1 MNQDHI
7 VGAAVTGA
15 PSATV
20 LLANILQH
28 FQGIDATTA
37 GSEAAL
43 LILALGALAGIAQT
57 LLAKKP
63 GAPPISIPTVWLPS
77 NPPPAPEPAAA
88 TSPALPPRAAS

>member
-1 MNQDHI
+1 MNQDHV
-7 VGAAVTGA
+7 VGAAVTGT

-20 LLANILQH
+20 LLANVLRH

-43 LILALGALAGIAQT
+43 LILALAALAGIAQT

-77 NPPPAPEPAAA
+77 NPPPAPEAAA
-88 TSPALPPRAAS
+88 ASPTLPPRAAS

>member
-1 MNQDHI
+1 MNQDHV

-20 LLANILQH
+20 LLANVLQH

-43 LILALGALAGIAQT
+43 LILALGALAGIAQAALAARRAAPT
-57 LLAKKP
+57 LP
-63 GAPPISIPTVWLPS
+63 APP
-77 NPPPAPEPAAA
+77 A
-88 TSPALPPRAAS
+88 SPALPPVAGGTAAP

>member
-43 LILALGALAGIAQT
+43 LILALGAVAGIAQT
-57 LLAKKP
+57 IL
-63 GAPPISIPTVWLPS
+63 GARKAGAS
-77 NPPPAPEPAAA
+77 PAPAPAAA
-88 TSPALPPRAAS
+88 SPALPPRAAS

>member
-1 MNQDHI
+1 MNQDHV

-20 LLANILQH
+20 LLANVLQH

-43 LILALGALAGIAQT
+43 LVLALGALAGIAQAA
-57 LLAKKP
+57 LGARKAGP
-63 GAPPISIPTVWLPS
+63 GPV
-77 NPPPAPEPAAA
+77 PPPAVPA
-88 TSPALPPRAAS
+88 SPALPPRAAS